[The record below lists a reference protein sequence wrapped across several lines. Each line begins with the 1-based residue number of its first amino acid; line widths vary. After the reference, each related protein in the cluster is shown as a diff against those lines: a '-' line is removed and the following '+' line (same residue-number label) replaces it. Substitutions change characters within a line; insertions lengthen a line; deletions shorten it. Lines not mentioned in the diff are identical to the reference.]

1 MTAEEAAEI
10 IRGGRAVAVME
21 GSLGGVKELREACLA
36 EDIPAMVYRPPRDG
50 GG

>member
-1 MTAEEAAEI
+1 VTPDEAAEI
-10 IRGGRAVAVME
+10 IRVQRAVAVMQ

-36 EDIPAMVYRPPRDG
+36 EDIPAMVYRPPREG